1 MPPVGYCTYQMGQK
15 VTLIGL
21 LTFIDRGSILQA
33 LLGLIISAFI
43 LMAML
48 GSHPYNQRRTNV
60 LSISGQVI
68 IVLAYLGAV
77 LLRVDLTGEMFTN
90 VHIGYVMV
98 ASNVPMSIYLLYDG
112 LVVKMELHHARID
125 LLRAEIGAIGSKY
138 T

>member
-1 MPPVGYCTYQMGQK
+1 MGYCTYQMGQK

>member
-1 MPPVGYCTYQMGQK
+1 MGQK